1 MSDLKEIEELQ
12 KDMRIIRQKIND
24 TILAS
29 DTEKLFN
36 ELRIT
41 NKRLMKLRNRN

>member
-24 TILAS
+24 NILAS

-36 ELRIT
+36 ELKIT

>member
-1 MSDLKEIEELQ
+1 MGDLEEIEELS
-12 KDMRIIRQKIND
+12 KDMRSIRQKIND
-24 TILAS
+24 GVLTPDA
-29 DTEKLFN
+29 EKLYN

>member
-12 KDMRIIRQKIND
+12 KDMRIIRRKINENM
-24 TILAS
+24 LAT
-29 DTEKLFN
+29 DTEKLFD